1 MKDSL
6 LKLRQLILI
15 GIGLFFFLLSGK
27 AQYKSYLLSANGDTL
42 NVIDKNGKKQGR
54 WVTTVGEIR
63 GEPGYEEE
71 GLYKDNEKTGPW
83 RKYSNTGDILAIE
96 NFRLGGKDGRQE
108 YFNFL
113 GILQRQEEW
122 KGYNPD
128 FLFDTIAIYGNE
140 NNEILS
146 YKIEKAQPYS
156 VKNGE
161 WKYFDGEGRILKTE
175 NYDRGRLVVVP
186 DKNTALKETPKLE
199 TPEKEKEKVK
209 TKEILDYEKKY
220 GKKKRQQLERDGKTG
235 L

>member
-1 MKDSL
+1 MKNSL

-15 GIGLFFFLLSGK
+15 GIGLFFFFLNGN
-27 AQYKSYLLSANGDTL
+27 AQYKSYSLSPDGDTL
-42 NVIDKNGKKQGR
+42 NVIDKNGLKQGK

-63 GEPGYEEE
+63 GEPGYDEE
-71 GLYKDNEKTGPW
+71 GLYKDNEKVGPW
-83 RKYSNTGDILAIE
+83 RKYTSTGDILAIE
-96 NFRLGGKDGRQE
+96 NYRLGGKDGRQE

-113 GILQRQEEW
+113 GIIQRQEEW

-128 FLFDTIAIYGNE
+128 FLFDTIAVYGNE

-146 YKIEKAQPYS
+146 YKIVKALPYS

-161 WKYFDGEGRILKTE
+161 WKYFDAEGRLIKTE
-175 NYDRGRLVVVP
+175 KYDRGSLVIAP
-186 DKNTALKETPKLE
+186 EKNTALKESPKVE
-199 TPEKEKEKVK
+199 SPEKEKVK

-220 GKKKRQQLERDGKTG
+220 SKKKRQQLERVGKTD

>member
-1 MKDSL
+1 MENSL

-27 AQYKSYLLSANGDTL
+27 AQYKNYSLSANGDTI
-42 NVIDKNGKKQGR
+42 NIIDKNGLKQGR

-63 GEPGYEEE
+63 GEPGYDEE

-83 RKYSNTGDILAIE
+83 RKYTSTGDILAIE

-128 FLFDTIAIYGNE
+128 FLFDTIAVYGNE
-140 NNEILS
+140 SNEILS
-146 YKIEKAQPYS
+146 YKIVKALPYS

-161 WKYFDGEGRILKTE
+161 WKYFDSEGRILKIE
-175 NYDRGRLVVVP
+175 KYDRGALVIAP
-186 DKNTALKETPKLE
+186 DKNTAVKENPKVETP
-199 TPEKEKEKVK
+199 EKEKVK

-220 GKKKRQQLERDGKTG
+220 SKKKRQQLERDGKTG

>member
-1 MKDSL
+1 MENSI

-27 AQYKSYLLSANGDTL
+27 AQYKNYSLSANGDTL
-42 NVIDKNGKKQGR
+42 NIIDKNGLKQGR

-63 GEPGYEEE
+63 GEPGYDEE

-83 RKYSNTGDILAIE
+83 RKYTNTGDILAIE
-96 NFRLGGKDGRQE
+96 NYRLGGKDGRQE

-128 FLFDTIAIYGNE
+128 FLFDTIAVYGSE

-146 YKIEKAQPYS
+146 YRILKALPYS

-161 WKYFDGEGRILKTE
+161 WKYFDSEGRILKTE
-175 NYDRGRLVVVP
+175 RYDRGSLVVAP
-186 DKNTALKETPKLE
+186 DKSTALKENAKVE
-199 TPEKEKEKVK
+199 TPEKEKVK

-220 GKKKRQQLERDGKTG
+220 GKKKRQQLERDGNTG

>member
-1 MKDSL
+1 MKNSL

-15 GIGLFFFLLSGK
+15 GIGLFFFLLNGK
-27 AQYKSYLLSANGDTL
+27 AQYKNYSLSANGDTI
-42 NVIDKNGKKQGR
+42 NVIDKNGLKQGR

-63 GEPGYEEE
+63 GEPGYDEE

-83 RKYSNTGDILAIE
+83 RKYTSTGDILAIE

-128 FLFDTIAIYGNE
+128 FLFDTIAVYGNE
-140 NNEILS
+140 SNEILS
-146 YKIEKAQPYS
+146 YKIVKALPYS

-161 WKYFDGEGRILKTE
+161 WKYFDSEGRILKTE
-175 NYDRGRLVVVP
+175 KYDRGSLVIAP
-186 DKNTALKETPKLE
+186 DKNTALKEIPKVE
-199 TPEKEKEKVK
+199 TPEKEKVK

-220 GKKKRQQLERDGKTG
+220 SKKKRQQLERDGKTG

>member
-1 MKDSL
+1 MENSI

-27 AQYKSYLLSANGDTL
+27 AQYKNYSLSANGDTL
-42 NVIDKNGKKQGR
+42 NIIDKNGLKQGR

-63 GEPGYEEE
+63 GEPGYDEE

-83 RKYSNTGDILAIE
+83 RKYTNTGDILAIE
-96 NFRLGGKDGRQE
+96 NYRLGGKDGRQE

-128 FLFDTIAIYGNE
+128 FLFDTIAVYGSE

-146 YKIEKAQPYS
+146 YRILKALPYS

-161 WKYFDGEGRILKTE
+161 WKYFDSEGRILKTE
-175 NYDRGRLVVVP
+175 RYDRGSLVVAP
-186 DKNTALKETPKLE
+186 DKSTALKENAKVE
-199 TPEKEKEKVK
+199 TPEKEKVK

-220 GKKKRQQLERDGKTG
+220 SKKKRQQLERDGKTG

>member
-1 MKDSL
+1 MENSL

-27 AQYKSYLLSANGDTL
+27 AQYKNYSLSANGDTI
-42 NVIDKNGKKQGR
+42 NIIDKNGLKQGR

-63 GEPGYEEE
+63 GEPGFDEE

-83 RKYSNTGDILAIE
+83 RKYTSTGDILAIE

-128 FLFDTIAIYGNE
+128 FLFDTIAVYGNE
-140 NNEILS
+140 SNEILS
-146 YKIEKAQPYS
+146 YKIVKALPYS

-161 WKYFDGEGRILKTE
+161 WKYFDSEGRILKIE
-175 NYDRGRLVVVP
+175 KYDRGALVIAP
-186 DKNTALKETPKLE
+186 DKNTAVKENPKVETP
-199 TPEKEKEKVK
+199 EKEKVK

-220 GKKKRQQLERDGKTG
+220 SKKKRQQLERDGKTG

>member
-1 MKDSL
+1 MENSI

-27 AQYKSYLLSANGDTL
+27 AQYKNYSLSANGDTL
-42 NVIDKNGKKQGR
+42 NIIDKNGLKQGR

-63 GEPGYEEE
+63 GEPGYDEE

-83 RKYSNTGDILAIE
+83 RKYTNTGDILAIE
-96 NFRLGGKDGRQE
+96 NYRLGGKDGRQE

-128 FLFDTIAIYGNE
+128 FLFDTIAVYGSE

-146 YKIEKAQPYS
+146 YRILKALPYS

-161 WKYFDGEGRILKTE
+161 WKYFDSEGRILKTE
-175 NYDRGRLVVVP
+175 RYDRGSLVVSP
-186 DKNTALKETPKLE
+186 DKSTALKENAKVE
-199 TPEKEKEKVK
+199 TPEKEKVK

-220 GKKKRQQLERDGKTG
+220 SKKKRQQLERDGKTG

>member
-1 MKDSL
+1 MENSI

-27 AQYKSYLLSANGDTL
+27 AQYKNYSLSANGDTL
-42 NVIDKNGKKQGR
+42 NIIDKNGLKQGR

-63 GEPGYEEE
+63 GEPGYDEE

-83 RKYSNTGDILAIE
+83 RKYTNTGDILAIE
-96 NFRLGGKDGRQE
+96 NYRLGGKDGRQE

-128 FLFDTIAIYGNE
+128 FLFDTIAVYGSE

-146 YKIEKAQPYS
+146 YRILKALPYS

-161 WKYFDGEGRILKTE
+161 WKYFDSEGRILKTE
-175 NYDRGRLVVVP
+175 RYDRGSLVVAP
-186 DKNTALKETPKLE
+186 DKSTALKENVKVE
-199 TPEKEKEKVK
+199 TPEKEKVK

-220 GKKKRQQLERDGKTG
+220 SKKKRQQLERDGKTG

>member
-1 MKDSL
+1 MENSL
-6 LKLRQLILI
+6 LKLRQLNLI

-27 AQYKSYLLSANGDTL
+27 AQYKNYSLSANGDTL
-42 NVIDKNGKKQGR
+42 NIIDKNDLKQGK

-63 GEPGYEEE
+63 GEPGYDEE

-83 RKYSNTGDILAIE
+83 RKYTSTGDILAIE

-128 FLFDTIAIYGNE
+128 FLFDTIAVYGNE

-146 YKIEKAQPYS
+146 YKILKAMPYS

-161 WKYFDGEGRILKTE
+161 WKYFDDEGRILKTE
-175 NYDRGRLVVVP
+175 KYDRGILVIAP
-186 DKNTALKETPKLE
+186 DKNTAVKENPKVETP
-199 TPEKEKEKVK
+199 EKEKVK
-209 TKEILDYEKKY
+209 TKEILDYEKSII
-220 GKKKRQQLERDGKTG
+220 KRNGNN
-235 L
+235 

>member
-1 MKDSL
+1 MENSL

-27 AQYKSYLLSANGDTL
+27 AQYKNYSLSANGDTI
-42 NVIDKNGKKQGR
+42 NIIDKNGLKQGR

-63 GEPGYEEE
+63 GEPGYDEE

-83 RKYSNTGDILAIE
+83 RKYTSTGDILAIE

-128 FLFDTIAIYGNE
+128 FLFDTIAVYGNE
-140 NNEILS
+140 SNEILS
-146 YKIEKAQPYS
+146 YKIVKALPYS

-161 WKYFDGEGRILKTE
+161 WKYFDSEGRILKTE
-175 NYDRGRLVVVP
+175 KYDRGALVIAP
-186 DKNTALKETPKLE
+186 DKNTAVKENPKVETP
-199 TPEKEKEKVK
+199 EKEKVK

-220 GKKKRQQLERDGKTG
+220 SKKKRQQLERDGKTG

>member
-1 MKDSL
+1 MENSL

-27 AQYKSYLLSANGDTL
+27 AQYKNYSLSANGDTL
-42 NVIDKNGKKQGR
+42 NIIDKNDLKQGK

-63 GEPGYEEE
+63 GEPGYDEE

-83 RKYSNTGDILAIE
+83 RKYTSTGDILAIE

-128 FLFDTIAIYGNE
+128 FLFDTIAVYGNE
-140 NNEILS
+140 SNEILS
-146 YKIEKAQPYS
+146 YKIVKALPYS

-161 WKYFDGEGRILKTE
+161 WKYFDSEGRILKTE
-175 NYDRGRLVVVP
+175 KYDRGFLVIAP
-186 DKNTALKETPKLE
+186 DKNTAVKENPKVE

-220 GKKKRQQLERDGKTG
+220 SKKKRQQLERDGKTG

>member
-1 MKDSL
+1 MENSL

-27 AQYKSYLLSANGDTL
+27 AQYKNYSLSANGDTI
-42 NVIDKNGKKQGR
+42 NIIDKNGLKQGR

-63 GEPGYEEE
+63 GEPGFDEE

-83 RKYSNTGDILAIE
+83 RKYTSTGDILAIE

-128 FLFDTIAIYGNE
+128 FLFDTIAVYGNE
-140 NNEILS
+140 SNEILS
-146 YKIEKAQPYS
+146 YKIVKALPYS

-161 WKYFDGEGRILKTE
+161 WKYFDSEGRILKTE
-175 NYDRGRLVVVP
+175 KYDRGALVIAP
-186 DKNTALKETPKLE
+186 DKNTAVKKNPKVETP
-199 TPEKEKEKVK
+199 EKEKVK

-220 GKKKRQQLERDGKTG
+220 SKKKRQQLERDGKTG

>member
-1 MKDSL
+1 MENSI

-27 AQYKSYLLSANGDTL
+27 AQYKNYSISANGDTL
-42 NVIDKNGKKQGR
+42 NIIDKNGLKQGR

-63 GEPGYEEE
+63 GEPGYDEE

-83 RKYSNTGDILAIE
+83 RKYTNTGDILAIE

-128 FLFDTIAIYGNE
+128 FLFDTIAVYGSE

-146 YKIEKAQPYS
+146 YKILKALPYS

-175 NYDRGRLVVVP
+175 RYDRGSLVIAP
-186 DKNTALKETPKLE
+186 DKSTALKESAKVE
-199 TPEKEKEKVK
+199 TPEKEKVK

-220 GKKKRQQLERDGKTG
+220 SKKKRQQLERDGKTG

>member
-1 MKDSL
+1 MENSL

-27 AQYKSYLLSANGDTL
+27 AQYKNYSLSANGDTI
-42 NVIDKNGKKQGR
+42 NIIDKNGLKQGR

-63 GEPGYEEE
+63 GEPGFDEE

-83 RKYSNTGDILAIE
+83 RKYTSTGDILAIE

-128 FLFDTIAIYGNE
+128 FLFDTIAVYGNE
-140 NNEILS
+140 SNEILS
-146 YKIEKAQPYS
+146 YKIVKALPYS

-161 WKYFDGEGRILKTE
+161 WKYFDSEGRILKTE
-175 NYDRGRLVVVP
+175 KYDRGALVIAP
-186 DKNTALKETPKLE
+186 DKNTAVKENPKVETP
-199 TPEKEKEKVK
+199 EKEKVK

-220 GKKKRQQLERDGKTG
+220 SKKKRQQLERDGKTG

>member
-1 MKDSL
+1 MENSL

-27 AQYKSYLLSANGDTL
+27 AQYKNYSLSANGDTI
-42 NVIDKNGKKQGR
+42 NIIDKNGLKQGR

-63 GEPGYEEE
+63 GEPGYDEE

-83 RKYSNTGDILAIE
+83 RKYTSTGDILAIE

-128 FLFDTIAIYGNE
+128 FLFDTIAVYGNE

-146 YKIEKAQPYS
+146 YKILKAMPYS

-161 WKYFDGEGRILKTE
+161 WKYFDDEGRILKTE
-175 NYDRGRLVVVP
+175 KYDRGALVIAP
-186 DKNTALKETPKLE
+186 DKNTAVKENPKVETP
-199 TPEKEKEKVK
+199 EKEKVK

-220 GKKKRQQLERDGKTG
+220 SKKKRQQLERDGKTG

>member
-27 AQYKSYLLSANGDTL
+27 AQYKTYSLSPDGDTL
-42 NVIDKNGKKQGR
+42 NVIDKNGLKQGR

-63 GEPGYEEE
+63 GEPGYDEE
-71 GLYKDNEKTGPW
+71 GLYKDNEKMGPW
-83 RKYSNTGDILAIE
+83 RKYTSAGDILAIE

-128 FLFDTIAIYGNE
+128 FLFDTIAVYGNE
-140 NNEILS
+140 NNEIIS
-146 YKIEKAQPYS
+146 YKIVKAQPYS

-161 WKYFDGEGRILKTE
+161 WKYFDSEGKLIKTE
-175 NYDRGRLVVVP
+175 KYDRGRLLIEP
-186 DKNTALKETPKLE
+186 DKKIAVTETKKVD
-199 TPEKEKEKVK
+199 TPEKDKAK

-220 GKKKRQQLERDGKTG
+220 GKKKRQQIERDGKTG

>member
-1 MKDSL
+1 MENSL

-27 AQYKSYLLSANGDTL
+27 AQYKNYSLSANGDTI
-42 NVIDKNGKKQGR
+42 NIIDKNGLKQGR

-63 GEPGYEEE
+63 GEPGYDEE
-71 GLYKDNEKTGPW
+71 GHYKDNEKTGPW
-83 RKYSNTGDILAIE
+83 RKYTSTGDILAIE

-128 FLFDTIAIYGNE
+128 FLFDTIAVYGNE
-140 NNEILS
+140 SNEILS
-146 YKIEKAQPYS
+146 YKIVKALPYS

-161 WKYFDGEGRILKTE
+161 WKYFDSEGRILKTE
-175 NYDRGRLVVVP
+175 KYDRGALIIAP
-186 DKNTALKETPKLE
+186 DKNTAVKENPKLE
-199 TPEKEKEKVK
+199 TPEKEKVK

-220 GKKKRQQLERDGKTG
+220 SKKKRQQLERDGKTG